1 MKPVRCLVASDS
13 HGMTARLRAAV
24 KRAGKIDVLFFL
36 GDGLSDLADVISD
49 YPNLQFMAVK
59 GNCDFFYPIP
69 GRSIRK
75 IDSITL
81 NDKKIVLTHGDLYGA
96 KYGLDG
102 LVGLADNMSA
112 NVILY
117 GHTHTRAE
125 NYENGVYFL
134 NPGAVR
140 GDRNPPSVGI
150 LTITDNGVLF
160 SFMDL

>member
-1 MKPVRCLVASDS
+1 MKPIRCLVASDT
-13 HGMTARLRAAV
+13 HGMTERFRTAV
-24 KRAGKIDVLFFL
+24 KRAGQIDVLFFL
-36 GDGLSDLADVISD
+36 GDGLSDLAEILSAN
-49 YPNLQFMAVK
+49 PSIPFMAVK
-59 GNCDFFYPIP
+59 GNCDFFNPIP

-81 NDKKIVLTHGDLYGA
+81 NDRKIVLTHGDVYGA

-102 LVGLADNMSA
+102 LMDLAKNTDA
-112 NVILY
+112 DVILY

-125 NYENGVYFL
+125 HYENGVYYL

-150 LTITDNGVLF
+150 LTITENGILF